1 MALAIAPL
9 DAHRMT
15 ASSAS
20 AESPSQHLKVR
31 IVEPGTAHAVPF
43 LDGSVMSFLARGSDT
58 DELVSFWQFDLPGGG
73 QGPPPHI
80 HHGHDELFYVV
91 DGALTIH
98 SADDDVV
105 VGAGTLV
112 VVPRGAQHTFSN
124 PSSDPMRMVGTFSP
138 ARFEHYFDELSV
150 EIAKHG
156 GARPE
161 PSVIAGLYAK
171 YDSNLVT

>member
-1 MALAIAPL
+1 MSTQPATAPQP
-9 DAHRMT
+9 
-15 ASSAS
+15 SS
-20 AESPSQHLKVR
+20 EHVKVR

-58 DELVSFWQFDLPGGG
+58 DGLVSFWEFNLPGAG
-73 QGPPPHI
+73 QGPPPHV

-91 DGALTIH
+91 DGTLTIH

-105 VGAGTLV
+105 VGAGALV
-112 VVPRGAQHTFSN
+112 IVPRGAQHTFSN
-124 PSSDPMRMVGTFSP
+124 PSSAPMRMVGTFSP

-150 EIAKHG
+150 EIAKHEG
-156 GARPE
+156 RRPD

-171 YDSNLVT
+171 YDSNLVS